1 MSYHAKDLRK
11 GRFSQQGRFYFVT
24 AVTYERI
31 PLFNDFY
38 NARVLINYLKQSDLN
53 HFTATVGFVV
63 MPDHFHWIFKLVGD
77 KSLSDVIGRVK
88 GGASHDLGLRL
99 NRSEK
104 IWQSGFHD
112 HCIRSDEDFRR
123 IMRYTVANPLRAG
136 IVSKVGDYA
145 HWDCIYL

>member
-24 AVTYERI
+24 AVTYGRT
-31 PLFNDFY
+31 PFFNDFY
-38 NARVLINYLKQSDLN
+38 NARILINHLKQSDLN

-63 MPDHFHWIFKLVGD
+63 MLDHFHWVFKLVGD
-77 KSLSDVIGRVK
+77 KSLSDVMGRVK
-88 GGASHDLGLRL
+88 GGASRELHLRL

-123 IMRYTVANPLRAG
+123 VMRYTVANPLRAG
-136 IVSKVGDYA
+136 IVERVGDYP